1 MSSLQQPE
9 QEGTWQVKRN
19 RRLGRVVVTADGA
32 GVVSHAGAEL
42 LREMAE
48 ATGLVDA
55 WDRVLLGTYKAVPI
69 HMPGQ
74 VLADLAVAIADGATS
89 ISDLAALRDQ
99 PSLFGTVAS
108 APTAWRVL
116 DRVSAAHLA
125 GIRGGR
131 AAARA
136 AAWAAGA
143 APDLDREL
151 YLDIDATILI
161 AHSEKEQ
168 AAPTW
173 KRSYG
178 FHPLV
183 CFLDRPDIA
192 SGEALAGVVRA
203 GNAGSNTAA
212 DHIEILDL
220 ALANLPEA
228 ARPRPDDPSGPRLVV
243 RTDAAGATHAFAAAC
258 RVRGVGFSY
267 GFAVTEPIRQAITQV
282 PDQVWAPAIEA
293 GGDVR
298 DGAEVVEI
306 TRMIDLSAW
315 PTGSRVIVRRE
326 RPHPGAQL
334 SLFEIAG
341 EHRYTAFITDTSRGQ
356 VPHQTAGLE
365 LRHRR
370 HAHIED
376 RIRQA
381 KAAGLRNLPCR
392 EAAENNAW
400 LETVLAAADLVCWSK
415 LICFADD
422 PVIARCEI
430 DTFRYRILHTAAR
443 LTRTG
448 RRTHLRIDRTWA
460 WARTLALG
468 FNRLRA
474 AFT

>member
-1 MSSLQQPE
+1 
-9 QEGTWQVKRN
+9 
-19 RRLGRVVVTADGA
+19 
-32 GVVSHAGAEL
+32 
-42 LREMAE
+42 MAE
-48 ATGLVDA
+48 ETGLVEA
-55 WDRVLLGTYKAVPI
+55 WDRVLLGTYKAMPI

-74 VLADLAVAIADGATS
+74 VLGDLAVAIADGAVS

-99 PSLFGTVAS
+99 PDLFGSVAS
-108 APTAWRVL
+108 TPTAWRVL
-116 DRVSAAHLA
+116 DRVSGDLLA
-125 GIRGGR
+125 GIRQGR

-136 AAWAAGA
+136 AAWRAGA
-143 APDLDREL
+143 APDLTGEL
-151 YLDIDATILI
+151 HLDIDATILI
-161 AHSEKEQ
+161 AHSEKER

-173 KRSYG
+173 KRTFG

-183 CFLDRPDIA
+183 CFLDRPEIA
-192 SGEALAGVVRA
+192 SGEALAGIVRA

-228 ARPRPDDPSGPRLVV
+228 ARPRLGDPTGARLVV

-258 RVRGVGFSY
+258 RQRGVGFSY
-267 GFAVTEPIRQAITQV
+267 GFAITEPIRQAITAI
-282 PDQVWAPAIEA
+282 PEEVWAPAIEPD
-293 GGDVR
+293 GDIR
-298 DGAEVVEI
+298 EGAEVVEI
-306 TRMIDLSAW
+306 TRLVDLAAW
-315 PTGSRVIVRRE
+315 PLGSRLIVRRE

-334 SLFEIAG
+334 SLFDTVN
-341 EHRYTAFITDTSRGQ
+341 EHRHTAFITDAARKV
-356 VPHQTAGLE
+356 VPGQTAGLE
-365 LRHRR
+365 LRHRQ
-370 HAHIED
+370 HARIED

-392 EAAENNAW
+392 DVAENNAW

-422 PVIARCEI
+422 DVIARCEI

-443 LTRTG
+443 LTHTG
-448 RRTHLRIDRTWA
+448 RRTNLRIDRTWT

>member
-1 MSSLQQPE
+1 M
-9 QEGTWQVKRN
+9 
-19 RRLGRVVVTADGA
+19 TADGA
-32 GVVSHAGAEL
+32 GVVSHAGAGL

-48 ATGLVDA
+48 ETGLVEA
-55 WDRVLLGTYKAVPI
+55 WDRVLLGTYKAMPI

-74 VLADLAVAIADGATS
+74 VLGDLAVAIADGAVS

-99 PSLFGTVAS
+99 PDLFGSVAS
-108 APTAWRVL
+108 TPTAWRVL
-116 DRVSAAHLA
+116 DRVSGDLLA
-125 GIRGGR
+125 GIRQGR

-136 AAWAAGA
+136 AAWRAGA
-143 APDLDREL
+143 APDLTGEL
-151 YLDIDATILI
+151 HLDIDATILI

-173 KRSYG
+173 KRTFGS
-178 FHPLV
+178 HPLV
-183 CFLDRPDIA
+183 CFLDRPEIA
-192 SGEALAGVVRA
+192 SGEALAGIVRA

-212 DHIEILDL
+212 DHIQILDL

-228 ARPRPDDPSGPRLVV
+228 ARPRLGDPTGARLVV

-258 RVRGVGFSY
+258 RQRGVGFSY
-267 GFAVTEPIRQAITQV
+267 GFAITEPIRQAITAI
-282 PDQVWAPAIEA
+282 PEEVWAPAIEPD
-293 GGDVR
+293 GDIR
-298 DGAEVVEI
+298 EGAEVVEI
-306 TRMIDLSAW
+306 TRLVDLAAW
-315 PTGSRVIVRRE
+315 PLGSRLIVRRE

-334 SLFEIAG
+334 SLFDTVN
-341 EHRYTAFITDTSRGQ
+341 EHRHTAFITDTARKV
-356 VPHQTAGLE
+356 VPGQTAGLE
-365 LRHRR
+365 LRHRQ
-370 HAHIED
+370 HARIED

-392 EAAENNAW
+392 DVAENNAW

-422 PVIARCEI
+422 DVIARCEI

-448 RRTHLRIDRTWA
+448 RRTNLRIDRTWT

>member
-1 MSSLQQPE
+1 M
-9 QEGTWQVKRN
+9 
-19 RRLGRVVVTADGA
+19 TADGA
-32 GVVSHAGAEL
+32 GVVSHAGAGL

-48 ATGLVDA
+48 ETGLVEA
-55 WDRVLLGTYKAVPI
+55 WDRVLLGTYKAMPI

-74 VLADLAVAIADGATS
+74 VLGDLAVAIADGAVS

-99 PSLFGTVAS
+99 PDLFGSVAS
-108 APTAWRVL
+108 TPTAWRVL
-116 DRVSAAHLA
+116 DRVSGDLLA
-125 GIRGGR
+125 GIRQGR
-131 AAARA
+131 AVARA
-136 AAWAAGA
+136 AAWRAGA
-143 APDLDREL
+143 APDLTGEL
-151 YLDIDATILI
+151 HLDIDATILI

-173 KRSYG
+173 KRTFG

-183 CFLDRPDIA
+183 CFLDRPEIA
-192 SGEALAGVVRA
+192 SGEALAGIVRA

-212 DHIEILDL
+212 DHIQILDL

-228 ARPRPDDPSGPRLVV
+228 ARPRLGDPTGARLVV

-258 RVRGVGFSY
+258 RQRGVGFSY
-267 GFAVTEPIRQAITQV
+267 GFAITEPIRQAITAI
-282 PDQVWAPAIEA
+282 PEEVWAPAIEPD
-293 GGDVR
+293 GDIR
-298 DGAEVVEI
+298 EGAEVVEI
-306 TRMIDLSAW
+306 TRLVDLAAW
-315 PTGSRVIVRRE
+315 PLGSRLIVRRE

-334 SLFEIAG
+334 SLFDTVN
-341 EHRYTAFITDTSRGQ
+341 EHRHTAFITDTARKV
-356 VPHQTAGLE
+356 VPGQTAGLE
-365 LRHRR
+365 LRHRQ
-370 HAHIED
+370 HARIED

-392 EAAENNAW
+392 DVAENNAW

-422 PVIARCEI
+422 DVIARCEI

-448 RRTHLRIDRTWA
+448 RRTNLRIDRTWT

>member
-1 MSSLQQPE
+1 
-9 QEGTWQVKRN
+9 
-19 RRLGRVVVTADGA
+19 
-32 GVVSHAGAEL
+32 
-42 LREMAE
+42 MAE
-48 ATGLVDA
+48 ETGLVDA
-55 WDRVLLGTYKAVPI
+55 WDRVLLGTYKAMPI
-69 HMPGQ
+69 HMPGR
-74 VLADLAVAIADGATS
+74 VLADLAVAIADGAVS

-99 PSLFGTVAS
+99 PDLFGSVAS
-108 APTAWRVL
+108 TPTAWRVL
-116 DRVSAAHLA
+116 DRVSGDLLA
-125 GIRGGR
+125 GIRQGR

-136 AAWAAGA
+136 AAWRAGA
-143 APDLDREL
+143 APDLTGEL
-151 YLDIDATILI
+151 HLDIDATILI

-173 KRSYG
+173 KRTFG

-183 CFLDRPDIA
+183 CFLDRPEIA
-192 SGEALAGVVRA
+192 SGEALAGIVRA

-228 ARPRPDDPSGPRLVV
+228 ARPRLGDPTGARLVV
-243 RTDAAGATHAFAAAC
+243 RTDAAGATHGFAAAC
-258 RVRGVGFSY
+258 RARGVGFSY
-267 GFAVTEPIRQAITQV
+267 GFAITEPVRQAITAI
-282 PDQVWAPAIEA
+282 PEEVWAPAIEPD
-293 GGDVR
+293 GDIR
-298 DGAEVVEI
+298 EGAEVVEI
-306 TRMIDLSAW
+306 TRLVDLAAW
-315 PTGSRVIVRRE
+315 PMGSRLIVRRE

-334 SLFEIAG
+334 SLFDTVN
-341 EHRYTAFITDTSRGQ
+341 EHRHTAFITDTARNV
-356 VPHQTAGLE
+356 VPGQTAGLE
-365 LRHRR
+365 LRHRQ
-370 HAHIED
+370 HARIED

-392 EAAENNAW
+392 DVAENNAW

-443 LTRTG
+443 LTPTG
-448 RRTHLRIDRTWA
+448 RRTHLRIDRTWT

>member
-1 MSSLQQPE
+1 M
-9 QEGTWQVKRN
+9 
-19 RRLGRVVVTADGA
+19 TADGA
-32 GVVSHAGAEL
+32 GVVSHAGAGL

-48 ATGLVDA
+48 ETGLVDA
-55 WDRVLLGTYKAVPI
+55 WDRVLLGTYKAMPI
-69 HMPGQ
+69 HMPGR
-74 VLADLAVAIADGATS
+74 VLADLAVAIADGAVS

-99 PSLFGTVAS
+99 PDLFGSVAS
-108 APTAWRVL
+108 TPTAWRVL
-116 DRVSAAHLA
+116 DRVSGDLLA
-125 GIRGGR
+125 GIRQGR

-136 AAWAAGA
+136 AAWRAGA
-143 APDLDREL
+143 APDLTGEL
-151 YLDIDATILI
+151 HLDIDATILI

-173 KRSYG
+173 KRTFG

-183 CFLDRPDIA
+183 CFLDRPEIA
-192 SGEALAGVVRA
+192 SGEALAGIVRA

-228 ARPRPDDPSGPRLVV
+228 ARPRLGDPTGARLVV
-243 RTDAAGATHAFAAAC
+243 RTDAAGATHGFAAAC
-258 RVRGVGFSY
+258 RARGVGFSY
-267 GFAVTEPIRQAITQV
+267 GFAITEPVRQAITAI
-282 PDQVWAPAIEA
+282 PEEVWAPAIEPD
-293 GGDVR
+293 GDIR
-298 DGAEVVEI
+298 EGAEVVEI
-306 TRMIDLSAW
+306 TRLVDLAAW
-315 PTGSRVIVRRE
+315 PMGSRLIVRRE

-334 SLFEIAG
+334 SLFDTVN
-341 EHRYTAFITDTSRGQ
+341 EHRHTAFITDTARNV
-356 VPHQTAGLE
+356 VPGQTAGLE
-365 LRHRR
+365 LRHRQ
-370 HAHIED
+370 HARIED

-392 EAAENNAW
+392 DVAENNAW

-422 PVIARCEI
+422 DVIARCEI

-448 RRTHLRIDRTWA
+448 RRTNLRIDRTWT

>member
-1 MSSLQQPE
+1 
-9 QEGTWQVKRN
+9 
-19 RRLGRVVVTADGA
+19 
-32 GVVSHAGAEL
+32 
-42 LREMAE
+42 MAE
-48 ATGLVDA
+48 ETGLVDA
-55 WDRVLLGTYKAVPI
+55 WDRVLLGTYKALPV
-69 HMPGQ
+69 HMPGR
-74 VLADLAVAIADGATS
+74 VLADLAVAIADGAVS

-99 PSLFGTVAS
+99 PDLFGAVAS
-108 APTAWRVL
+108 TPTAWRVL
-116 DRVSAAHLA
+116 DRVSGDLLA
-125 GIRGGR
+125 GIRQGR
-131 AAARA
+131 AVARA

-143 APDLDREL
+143 GPDLGGEL
-151 YLDIDATILI
+151 HLDIDATILI

-173 KRSYG
+173 KRTFG

-183 CFLDRPDIA
+183 CFLDRPEIA
-192 SGEALAGVVRA
+192 SGEALAGIVRA

-228 ARPRPDDPSGPRLVV
+228 AQPRRNDPTGSRLIV

-258 RVRGVGFSY
+258 RARGVGFSY
-267 GFAVTEPIRQAITQV
+267 GFAITEPVRQAITAI
-282 PDQVWAPAIEA
+282 PEEVWAPAIEPD
-293 GGDVR
+293 GDIR
-298 DGAEVVEI
+298 EGAEVVEI
-306 TRMIDLSAW
+306 TQLVDLAAW
-315 PTGSRVIVRRE
+315 PNGSRLIVCRE

-334 SLFEIAG
+334 SLFDTVN
-341 EHRYTAFITDTSRGQ
+341 EHRHTAFITDTARKLIPG
-356 VPHQTAGLE
+356 QTAGLE
-365 LRHRR
+365 LRHRQ
-370 HAHIED
+370 HARIED

-392 EAAENNAW
+392 DVAENNAW

-422 PVIARCEI
+422 DVIARCEI

-443 LTRTG
+443 LTHTG
-448 RRTHLRIDRTWA
+448 RRTNLRIDRTWA

>member
-1 MSSLQQPE
+1 M
-9 QEGTWQVKRN
+9 
-19 RRLGRVVVTADGA
+19 TADGA
-32 GVVSHAGAEL
+32 GVVSHAGAGL

-48 ATGLVDA
+48 ETGLVDA
-55 WDRVLLGTYKAVPI
+55 WDRVLLGTYKAMPI
-69 HMPGQ
+69 HMPGR
-74 VLADLAVAIADGATS
+74 VLADLAVAIADGAVS

-99 PSLFGTVAS
+99 PDLFGSVAS
-108 APTAWRVL
+108 TPTAWRVL
-116 DRVSAAHLA
+116 DRVSGDLLA
-125 GIRGGR
+125 GIRQGR

-136 AAWAAGA
+136 AAWRAGA
-143 APDLDREL
+143 APDLTGEL
-151 YLDIDATILI
+151 HLDIDATILI

-173 KRSYG
+173 KRTFG

-183 CFLDRPDIA
+183 CFLDRPEIA
-192 SGEALAGVVRA
+192 SGEALAGIVRA

-228 ARPRPDDPSGPRLVV
+228 ARPRLGDPTGARLVV
-243 RTDAAGATHAFAAAC
+243 RTDAAGATHGFAAAC
-258 RVRGVGFSY
+258 RARGVGFSY
-267 GFAVTEPIRQAITQV
+267 GFAITEPIRQAITAI
-282 PDQVWAPAIEA
+282 PEEVWAPAIEPD
-293 GGDVR
+293 GDIR
-298 DGAEVVEI
+298 EGAEVVEI
-306 TRMIDLSAW
+306 TRLVDLAAW
-315 PTGSRVIVRRE
+315 PLGSRLIVRRE

-334 SLFEIAG
+334 SLFDTVN
-341 EHRYTAFITDTSRGQ
+341 EHRHTAFITDTARKV
-356 VPHQTAGLE
+356 VPGQTAGLE
-365 LRHRR
+365 LRHRQ
-370 HAHIED
+370 HARIED

-392 EAAENNAW
+392 DVAENNAW

-422 PVIARCEI
+422 DVIARCEI

-448 RRTHLRIDRTWA
+448 RRTNLRIDRTWT

>member
-1 MSSLQQPE
+1 
-9 QEGTWQVKRN
+9 
-19 RRLGRVVVTADGA
+19 VTADGA
-32 GVVSHAGAEL
+32 GVVSHAGAGL

-48 ATGLVDA
+48 ETGLVEA
-55 WDRVLLGTYKAVPI
+55 WDRVLLGTYKAMPI
-69 HMPGQ
+69 HMPGR
-74 VLADLAVAIADGATS
+74 VLADLAVAIADGAVS

-99 PSLFGTVAS
+99 PDLFGSVAS
-108 APTAWRVL
+108 TPTAWRVL
-116 DRVSAAHLA
+116 DRVSGDLLA
-125 GIRGGR
+125 GIRQGR

-136 AAWAAGA
+136 AAWRAGA
-143 APDLDREL
+143 APDLTGEL
-151 YLDIDATILI
+151 HLDIDATILI

-173 KRSYG
+173 KRTFG

-183 CFLDRPDIA
+183 CFLDRPEIA
-192 SGEALAGVVRA
+192 SGEALAGIVRA

-228 ARPRPDDPSGPRLVV
+228 ARPRLGDPTGARLVV
-243 RTDAAGATHAFAAAC
+243 RTDAAGATHGFAAAC
-258 RVRGVGFSY
+258 RARGVGFSY
-267 GFAVTEPIRQAITQV
+267 GFAITEPVRQAITAI
-282 PDQVWAPAIEA
+282 PEEVWAPAIEPD
-293 GGDVR
+293 GDIR
-298 DGAEVVEI
+298 EGAEVVEI
-306 TRMIDLSAW
+306 TRLVDLAAW
-315 PTGSRVIVRRE
+315 PLGSRLIVRRE

-334 SLFEIAG
+334 SLFDTVN
-341 EHRYTAFITDTSRGQ
+341 EHRHTAFITDTARKV
-356 VPHQTAGLE
+356 VPGQTAGLE
-365 LRHRR
+365 LRHRQ
-370 HAHIED
+370 HARIED

-392 EAAENNAW
+392 DVAENNAW

-422 PVIARCEI
+422 DVIARCEI

-448 RRTHLRIDRTWA
+448 RRTNLRIDRTWT

>member
-1 MSSLQQPE
+1 M
-9 QEGTWQVKRN
+9 
-19 RRLGRVVVTADGA
+19 VVTADGA
-32 GVVSHAGAEL
+32 GVVSHAGAGL

-48 ATGLVDA
+48 ETGLVEA
-55 WDRVLLGTYKAVPI
+55 WDRVLLGTYRALPI
-69 HMPGQ
+69 HMPGR
-74 VLADLAVAIADGATS
+74 VLADLAVAIADGAAS

-99 PSLFGTVAS
+99 PDLFGSVAS
-108 APTAWRVL
+108 TPTAWRVL
-116 DRVSAAHLA
+116 DRVSGDLLA
-125 GIRGGR
+125 GIRQGR
-131 AAARA
+131 AVVRA

-143 APDLDREL
+143 APDLGGEL
-151 YLDIDATILI
+151 HLDIDATILI

-173 KRSYG
+173 KRTFG

-183 CFLDRPDIA
+183 CFLDRPEIA
-192 SGEALAGVVRA
+192 SGEALAGIVRA

-228 ARPRPDDPSGPRLVV
+228 ARPRPGDPTGPRLVV
-243 RTDAAGATHAFAAAC
+243 RTDAAGATLAFAAAC
-258 RVRGVGFSY
+258 RARDVGFSY
-267 GFAVTEPIRQAITQV
+267 GFAITESVRQAIAAI
-282 PDQVWAPAIEA
+282 PEEVWAPAIEPS
-293 GGDVR
+293 GDIR
-298 DGAEVVEI
+298 EGAEVVEI
-306 TRMIDLSAW
+306 TRLVDLAAW
-315 PTGSRVIVRRE
+315 PAGSRLIVRRE

-334 SLFEIAG
+334 SLFDTVN
-341 EHRYTAFITDTSRGQ
+341 EHRHTAFITDTDRKVIPG
-356 VPHQTAGLE
+356 QTAGLE
-365 LRHRR
+365 LRHRQ
-370 HAHIED
+370 HARIED

-392 EAAENNAW
+392 DVAENNAW
-400 LETVLAAADLVCWSK
+400 LETVLAAAELVCWSK

-422 PVIARCEI
+422 DAIARCEI

-474 AFT
+474 AFS